1 VRKGLRVP
9 SGGPLNESDEHT
21 GTRAIRGRGD
31 PLAAMASQ
39 LPVAPLAKLSVGPED
54 FPFLSQLRG
63 HDGATF
69 ARARANPGGFPWLE
83 KDAIEA

>member
-1 VRKGLRVP
+1 MSPTNIQAPEPFEDAEIHLP
-9 SGGPLNESDEHT
+9 QW
-21 GTRAIRGRGD
+21 
-31 PLAAMASQ
+31 ASQ

-54 FPFLSQLRG
+54 FPFLGQLRG

>member
-1 VRKGLRVP
+1 
-9 SGGPLNESDEHT
+9 
-21 GTRAIRGRGD
+21 
-31 PLAAMASQ
+31 MASQ